1 MSEKQAGEYSS
12 DAEVLEASR
21 KYTRRSFA
29 VAALAAAAGYGFC
42 RWVYY
47 SPSEGEQPIPRR
59 RAIQANAKIS
69 EDVFDDRAMAPTYPV
84 SRAEKLRINGLV
96 GLKDA
101 LLPESWRLQLVGAAN
116 AKSFPQYVPD
126 VTTWEYEY
134 MDPPPAPEGDHFTSI
149 PPEPP
154 TTGEPVHSRRA
165 GQLPR
170 GLEEAGR
177 SYSTVPAG
185 TPGLML
191 TMADILKLPR
201 HELVTEFKC
210 VEGWSQIAQWSG
222 VRMAD
227 FIDAYPPVLKPDG
240 TLPRY
245 VYMETPSGDYYVGY
259 DLHVCL
265 HPQTLLVTEMAGEPL
280 TQLHGAPLRLHT
292 PAKYGYKQ
300 IKRIGLIAYTDVKPD
315 DYWTKLGYDWYAG
328 L

>member
-1 MSEKQAGEYSS
+1 MSDKDPVVYSS
-12 DAEVLEASR
+12 DAEVLAASR

-29 VAALAAAAGYGFC
+29 AAALAAAAGYGFC

-69 EDVFDDRAMAPTYPV
+69 EEVFDDRAMAPTYPL
-84 SRAEKLRINGLV
+84 SRAERLRINGLV

-101 LLPESWRLQLVGAAN
+101 LLPDSWRLQVVGAAR
-116 AKSFPQYVPD
+116 AATFPQYVTD
-126 VTTWEYEY
+126 VTTWEYKY
-134 MDPPPAPEGDHFTSI
+134 MKPPPAPEGDHFTSI

-154 TTGEPVHSRRA
+154 TSGEPVFTRLA

-170 GLEEAGR
+170 GLEEAGP
-177 SYSTVPAG
+177 SYSTVPSG
-185 TPGLML
+185 TPGLLLNMDDL
-191 TMADILKLPR
+191 AKFSK

-210 VEGWSQIAQWSG
+210 VEGWSQIAQWAG
-222 VRMAD
+222 LRMAD
-227 FIDAYPPVLKPDG
+227 FIDAYPPAPKPGG

-259 DLHVCL
+259 DLHICR

-300 IKRIGLIAYTDVKPD
+300 IKRIGLIAYTDMKPD